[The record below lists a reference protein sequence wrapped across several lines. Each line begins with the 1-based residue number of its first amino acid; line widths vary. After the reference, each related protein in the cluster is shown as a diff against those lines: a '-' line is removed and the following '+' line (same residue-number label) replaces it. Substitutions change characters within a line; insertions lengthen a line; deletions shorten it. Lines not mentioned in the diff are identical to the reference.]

1 MKGREK
7 RTRAGILSGR
17 NPGAATRIPIRLSVV
32 FVVVVGRPTRRV
44 WSEAVIGI
52 VVLTPTGIGI

>member
-1 MKGREK
+1 LVQEEGEGAGEEDPGRDFE
-7 RTRAGILSGR
+7 REEPRCRDSDP
-17 NPGAATRIPIRLSVV
+17 N
-32 FVVVVGRPTRRV
+32 V